1 MVKGDDPTTLGT
13 VLRQLRIQ
21 AGLSMYQLAQ
31 RAGLNRSTLMR
42 IEDGTFAQPSVET
55 LNALAHALEIE
66 PEELYDAIWQDSGQP
81 LPSPAIYFRSKYQL
95 SDRQIAELEST
106 LKRIAAEADD
116 T

>member
-1 MVKGDDPTTLGT
+1 MGKGDDPTTLGT
-13 VLRQLRIQ
+13 LLTQLRTR

-42 IEDGTFAQPSVET
+42 IEDGTYAQPSVET
-55 LNALAHALEIE
+55 LNTLARALQVE
-66 PEELYDAIWQDSGQP
+66 PEELYDAVWQDSGEP

-106 LKRIAAEADD
+106 LKRLAAEADD